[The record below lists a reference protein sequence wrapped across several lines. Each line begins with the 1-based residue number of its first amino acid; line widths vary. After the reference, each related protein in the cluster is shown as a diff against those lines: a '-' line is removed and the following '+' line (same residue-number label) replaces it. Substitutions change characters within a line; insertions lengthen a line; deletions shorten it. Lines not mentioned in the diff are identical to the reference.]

1 MRNPTDLS
9 RHHSVA
15 LLLVMASIILR
26 TVSMPCVSMSA
37 HCREPSFGESEYW
50 YHKFVRVECEK
61 SRIELDNL
69 IKLIRKS
76 SCRAPW
82 CVSLALSGARRLI
95 DIHSFI

>member
-26 TVSMPCVSMSA
+26 TVSMPCVSMLA
-37 HCREPSFGESEYW
+37 HCREPSFGKSEYW

-82 CVSLALSGARRLI
+82 CVSFALSGARRLI